1 MPRRA
6 INDQTSLTDVIR
18 DSRPTAQRLQ
28 KRTSSAGALLGHPV
42 RAFAS
47 AAEFLAAYN
56 SAAPGCLVLDIKMP
70 GMTGL
75 ELQRKLAD
83 DGVRLPVVMVSGH
96 ADVRIAVEA
105 MTLGALTLL
114 EKPFRLDELMGH
126 LRTALARDAA
136 DRAAATRQDAAAAR
150 LAALTP
156 KEREVLE
163 RIARGATNKDIAAD
177 LGLSVRAVEDRRAR
191 LMKKMDARSVADLV
205 WVISA
210 TAGDRPA

>member
-1 MPRRA
+1 M
-6 INDQTSLTDVIR
+6 TTE
-18 DSRPTAQRLQ
+18 PTIFVVDDDAGVSKALA
-28 KRTSSAGALLGHPV
+28 SAGALLGLPV
-42 RAFAS
+42 RAFA
-47 AAEFLAAYN
+47 AAADFLAAHDP
-56 SAAPGCLVLDIKMP
+56 AAPGCLVLDVKMP

-75 ELQRKLAD
+75 ELLRKLAD
-83 DGVRLPVVMVSGH
+83 DGVRIPVVMVSGH

-114 EKPFRLDELMGH
+114 EKPFRLDELIAH
-126 LRTALARDAA
+126 LRAALARDAA
-136 DRAAATRQDAAAAR
+136 TRATSSRQDAAAAR

-210 TAGDRPA
+210 TGDPGL

>member
-1 MPRRA
+1 VGAEPTIYVVDDDAGVSRA
-6 INDQTSLTDVIR
+6 L
-18 DSRPTAQRLQ
+18 A
-28 KRTSSAGALLGHPV
+28 SAGALLGHPV

-56 SAAPGCLVLDIKMP
+56 PGSPGCLVLDIKMP

-114 EKPFRLDELMGH
+114 EKPFRLDELIAH
-126 LRTALARDAA
+126 LRKALERDATV
-136 DRAAATRQDAAAAR
+136 RSTQTRQEAAAAR
-150 LAALTP
+150 LAGLTP

-163 RIARGATNKDIAAD
+163 RIARGQTNKDIAAE
-177 LGLSVRAVEDRRAR
+177 LGLSIRAVEDRRAR
-191 LMKKMDARSVADLV
+191 LMKKMDAKSVADLV
-205 WVISA
+205 WVRSA
-210 TAGDRPA
+210 TGDPPAV